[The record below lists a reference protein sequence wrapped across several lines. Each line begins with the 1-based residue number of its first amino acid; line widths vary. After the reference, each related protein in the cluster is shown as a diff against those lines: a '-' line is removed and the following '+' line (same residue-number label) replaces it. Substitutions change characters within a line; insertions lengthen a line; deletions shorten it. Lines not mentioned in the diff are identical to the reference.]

1 MFSPWP
7 VLDTILGIGYVVD
20 QLGEEDR
27 ELASASIRLLLL
39 WLFLF
44 IFIACFLLWIELVV
58 IQTFKY
64 LTKIS
69 VQNADIEVYRSVY
82 FIDNNSESKHSKKNN
97 SDWSSLWLAKT
108 SIDKS

>member
-7 VLDTILGIGYVVD
+7 VLDTILGIGYVND

-27 ELASASIRLLLL
+27 ELAS
-39 WLFLF
+39 
-44 IFIACFLLWIELVV
+44 
-58 IQTFKY
+58 
-64 LTKIS
+64 
-69 VQNADIEVYRSVY
+69 VYRSVY

>member
-7 VLDTILGIGYVVD
+7 VLDTILGIGYVND
-20 QLGEEDR
+20 QLEEEDR

-44 IFIACFLLWIELVV
+44 IFIACFLLWIELIV

-64 LTKIS
+64 LIKIS
-69 VQNADIEVYRSVY
+69 VQIADIEVYRSVY
-82 FIDNNSESKHSKKNN
+82 FIDNNSESKNSKKKN
-97 SDWSSLWLAKT
+97 SDWSSLWL
-108 SIDKS
+108 